1 MMFRYREVE
10 FGGRSGSLIV
20 TGFTPGA
27 KEIWGGDRARPNRDG
42 TLAGRTFLGSA
53 IWAFDLSTNQRD
65 LTGALTTAGTLQA
78 AWEDPAVR
86 LAPLVLVPLQYEM
99 DGRWRRVYGR
109 PDAFTGP
116 KADVLAK
123 QGVGRVTC
131 DFKVHDPLHYDDTES
146 TLTLTIVPASTG
158 GLVAP
163 LIAPLTTVGSGAP
176 RAGFVTNTG
185 DAPTPLKVTF
195 NGPVIDPWVR
205 SPAGLEV
212 GLTGSLAF
220 DEWITVDPL
229 AGTVTRQDGQPA
241 NGRLTR
247 RTFLSGTLL
256 QPGVT
261 ELTFGGTDL
270 TGTATATLSWRNAYT
285 SI

>member
-1 MMFRYREVE
+1 MKFRFRGVD

-20 TGFTPGA
+20 SGFTPGA
-27 KEIWGGDRARPNRDG
+27 KEIRGSDRPRPNRDG
-42 TLAGRTFLGSA
+42 TSVGRTFLGSA
-53 IWAFDLSTNQRD
+53 TWAFDLSTNEHD
-65 LTGALTTAGTLQA
+65 LAGALAAAGALQS
-78 AWEDPAVR
+78 AWEDPAMR
-86 LAPLVLVPLQYEM
+86 LAPLVLVPLQYEL

-116 KADVLAK
+116 KGDVLAK
-123 QGVGRVTC
+123 QGVGKVIC
-131 DFKVHDPLHYDDTES
+131 DFKVHDPTFYDDTED
-146 TLTLTIVPASTG
+146 TVTLTIVPASTG

-195 NGPVIDPWVR
+195 HGPVIDPWVR
-205 SPAGLEV
+205 SPEGWEV
-212 GLTGSLAF
+212 GLTGSLAY
-220 DEWITVDPL
+220 DESITVDPL
-229 AGTVTRQDGQPA
+229 AGTVTRQDGAPA

-247 RTFLSGTLL
+247 KTRLSGTLL
-256 QPGVT
+256 PPGVT

-270 TGTATATLSWRNAYT
+270 TGTATAKLAWRNAYT

>member
-1 MMFRYREVE
+1 MKFRFRGVD

-20 TGFTPGA
+20 SGFTPGA
-27 KEIWGGDRARPNRDG
+27 KEIRGSDRPRPNRDG
-42 TLAGRTFLGSA
+42 TSVGRTFLGSA
-53 IWAFDLSTNQRD
+53 TWAFDLSTNEHD
-65 LTGALTTAGTLQA
+65 LAGALAAAGALQS

-86 LAPLVLVPLQYEM
+86 LAPNVLIPLDYEL

-116 KADVLAK
+116 KGDVLAR
-123 QGVGRVTC
+123 QGVGKVTC
-131 DFKVHDPLHYDDTES
+131 DFKVHDPIFYDGAES
-146 TLTLTIVPASTG
+146 SVTLTIVPASTG

-163 LIAPLTTVGSGAP
+163 LIAPLTTTGSGEP
-176 RAGFVTNTG
+176 RAGFVMNAG
-185 DAPTPLKVTF
+185 DAATPLKVQF
-195 NGPVIDPWVR
+195 AGPVFEPWVR
-205 SPAGLEV
+205 SPSGWEV
-212 GLTGSLAF
+212 GLTGSLAY
-220 DEWITVDPL
+220 DESITIDPL
-229 AGTVTRQDGQPA
+229 AGTVEWQDGRPA

-247 RTFLSGTLL
+247 KSRLTGTLL

-270 TGTATATLSWRNAYT
+270 TGTATAKLSWRNAYT